1 MYGKWF
7 RVLSLLTFAAFSRSA
22 AALEIPKLQGRVND
36 LAGLLSP
43 DQTQNLDTKLKGLEA
58 TDSTQVAILII
69 PSLEGE
75 ALEDFSERVASS
87 WRLGMKAQDNGA
99 LLLIAMKERKVR
111 IEVGYGLEPTLTDAL
126 CRRIIENEILPNFR
140 QGLYYQG
147 IDDGI
152 TALIQAVR
160 GVYQASGRSRTG
172 ARERNT
178 DHGALNLII
187 FLLVPLLWI
196 LNATGKWG
204 GGIFGAGAG
213 LYLAF
218 TLFGGSLL
226 PILLGGIIG
235 GVLGLFLGSLVR
247 AGTRAASNWRG
258 GGFTGPFYYGGRGG
272 GASGGGFRGGGFS
285 GGGGSFGGGGA
296 SGGW

>member
-1 MYGKWF
+1 MSGKWF

-22 AALEIPKLQGRVND
+22 TALEIPKLQGRVND
-36 LAGLLSP
+36 LAGLLSS
-43 DQTQNLDTKLKGLEA
+43 DQIQDLDSKLKGLEA
-58 TDSTQVAILII
+58 TDSTQIAILII

-87 WRLGMKAQDNGA
+87 WRLGVKGRDNGA
-99 LLLIAMKERKVR
+99 LLLVAMKERKVR

-126 CRRIIENEILPNFR
+126 CRQIIENEILPNFR

-147 IDDGI
+147 IDDGVA
-152 TALIQAVR
+152 ALIQAVR
-160 GVYQASGRSRTG
+160 GVYHASGRSKTG
-172 ARERNT
+172 TRERSAGR
-178 DHGALNLII
+178 GALNLII

-196 LNATGKWG
+196 LSATGKWG

-218 TLFGGSLL
+218 TLLGGGLL
-226 PILLGGIIG
+226 AILLGTIIG

-247 AGTRAASNWRG
+247 AGTRASSHWRG
-258 GGFTGPFYYGGRGG
+258 GGFTGPFYFGGRGG
-272 GASGGGFRGGGFS
+272 ISGGGFGGGGFS
-285 GGGGSFGGGGA
+285 GGGCSFGGGGA